1 MLYVFTQPDTRPT
14 RFASMRDGDRL
25 MTLRLERR

>member
-1 MLYVFTQPDTRPT
+1 MLYVFTQPPTRPKD
-14 RFASMRDGDRL
+14 FDSMRDGDRL